1 MAWLLWF
8 IPTLYVLVSL
18 AGWTFMGRQE
28 YRELVASGAYEYLP
42 STNGYPKKRSEEDR
56 LERCRQ
62 DAVKHG
68 GLAFLWPVALVVMPF
83 IGTYYGISHLVTSGV
98 NKELEEK
105 KLAEKAQKIVDDYNA
120 KQKAEEEKVWAELE
134 GKEPPRDPRPLKCPM
149 CGLPHYEEDCDAE
162 DCDDE

>member
-1 MAWLLWF
+1 
-8 IPTLYVLVSL
+8 
-18 AGWTFMGRQE
+18 
-28 YRELVASGAYEYLP
+28 
-42 STNGYPKKRSEEDR
+42 
-56 LERCRQ
+56 
-62 DAVKHG
+62 
-68 GLAFLWPVALVVMPF
+68 MPF
-83 IGTYYGISHLVTSGV
+83 VGTYYGISHLVTSGV

-162 DCDDE
+162 DDDE